1 MGHVILRV
9 QGTESSLP
17 LADLTIGRILAEAR
31 AVGLEEFA
39 VLCNGEEISGPGE
52 LSPKAGDIF
61 VLLPAD
67 YEDAEITVDI
77 SDEPANDPQ

>member
-1 MGHVILRV
+1 MTHVILRV

-39 VLCNGEEISGPGE
+39 VLCNGEEIASPE
-52 LSPKAGDIF
+52 KLSPRAGDVF

-77 SDEPANDPQ
+77 SNEPANDPQ